1 MRANI
6 QGRVNEKVSTGLLR
20 MSYWAQAALHRCL
33 QGTATLSAH
42 EAEIIS
48 DLTTEGVHVSS
59 VERLFPDLAPKL
71 HDSLV
76 RVADFIAKGSADTAS
91 PSLRRRVVSTDL
103 RSEELLRLFPE
114 IYLLGLEPR
123 ILALAERYL
132 GLPVAYHGAAL
143 RQSFVDGHQLGPRL
157 WHMDSED
164 FHVLRVVIYLSDV
177 TPGCGP
183 FEYIPRSKG
192 LSYKSFPG
200 IQPITNERMRTVVPE
215 DQWKRC
221 VGPVGTVVL
230 ADSAQTFHHESL
242 QVERSRTV
250 AMIGYSS
257 RRPKIMNLATS
268 HFPVES
274 LTPELTGMLSPPQ
287 HAYVF
292 GWRRTI

>member
-1 MRANI
+1 MRASI
-6 QGRVNEKVSTGLLR
+6 QGRVSEKVSNGLLR
-20 MSYWAQAALHRCL
+20 ISHWAQATLHRF
-33 QGTATLSAH
+33 QRPATLSAQ
-42 EAEIIS
+42 EDEIIS
-48 DLTTEGVHVSS
+48 DLSSEGVHVSS

-71 HDSLV
+71 HDSFV
-76 RVADFIAKGSADTAS
+76 RVADFIAKESLNASS
-91 PSLRRRVVSTDL
+91 PSLKRRAGSTDL

-114 IYLLGLEPR
+114 IYLLGLDAR
-123 ILALAERYL
+123 IISLAEQYF

-183 FEYIPRSKG
+183 FEYIPRSSG
-192 LSYKSFPG
+192 LSYKAFPG
-200 IQPITNERMRTVVPE
+200 IEPITNERMRTVVQD

-221 VGPVGTVVL
+221 FGPVGTIIL
-230 ADSAQTFHHESL
+230 ADSAKTFHHESL

-257 RRPKIMNLATS
+257 RRPKGMHLATS
-268 HFPVES
+268 HFPVENMM
-274 LTPELTGMLSPPQ
+274 PELTGMLSPQQ
-287 HAYVF
+287 HPYVI
-292 GWRRTI
+292 GWRRTV